1 MLSWSISPDMT
12 GPRITIVYADGRYKV
27 FRNGEQLRVPMSTG
41 KTLPVE
47 FETREAA
54 EGYRRAFLILFTEPQ
69 PSTGTPNRHPRNT
82 AP

>member
-1 MLSWSISPDMT
+1 MFSWSVSPDMT
-12 GPRITIVYADGRYKV
+12 GPQITIVYADDRYKV

-54 EGYRRAFLILFTEPQ
+54 EGYVRVYKIMTRGRDTITRLEKHLSP
-69 PSTGTPNRHPRNT
+69 
-82 AP
+82 